1 VVDVAVNSAGNHNNS
16 CIKSPIQEILG
27 KVNAICQSVSGAY
40 QHKTTQ
46 AEFLAPLKCLF
57 LLLLRSQ
64 FIWPS
69 SDVVDAAK
77 VNIVLEGLL
86 RHGDML
92 TFYQSFNTVDK
103 SNQVNIAPLLS
114 ESNKPINYVI
124 CTWSLSS
131 QVNKTN
137 LELLLVVNYQ
147 ELFI

>member
-1 VVDVAVNSAGNHNNS
+1 MVDVPVNSAGNHNNS
-16 CIKSPIQEILG
+16 GIKSPIQEILR
-27 KVNAICQSVSGAY
+27 KVNSICQSVSGAY
-40 QHKTTQ
+40 KHKTTQ
-46 AEFLAPLKCLF
+46 AKFLAPLKCLF

-77 VNIVLEGLL
+77 VSVVLERLL

-114 ESNKPINYVI
+114 ESDKPINNVV
-124 CTWSLSS
+124 CTRSLSP

-137 LELLLVVNYQ
+137 LELLLVVNC
-147 ELFI
+147 

>member
-1 VVDVAVNSAGNHNNS
+1 
-16 CIKSPIQEILG
+16 
-27 KVNAICQSVSGAY
+27 
-40 QHKTTQ
+40 
-46 AEFLAPLKCLF
+46 
-57 LLLLRSQ
+57 LLLRSQ

-137 LELLLVVNYQ
+137 LELLLVVNCQ
-147 ELFI
+147 KLFI